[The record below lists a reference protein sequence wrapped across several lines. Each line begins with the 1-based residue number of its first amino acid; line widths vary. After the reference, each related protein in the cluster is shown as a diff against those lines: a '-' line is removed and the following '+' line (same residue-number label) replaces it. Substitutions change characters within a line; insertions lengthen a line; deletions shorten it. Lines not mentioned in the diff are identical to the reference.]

1 MANNLSDYLEDEI
14 LDHILGTGSWTM
26 PTSVKIGLFTTDPG
40 EASGGAEVNDS
51 GGSYA
56 RQTVA
61 FDPSSGGVTQNAAEI
76 AFPVATNAYDAPV
89 AYVVLFNAATE
100 NRLWHGALTTPKTIG
115 VGDQFKIA
123 DGDLDVSID

>member
-26 PTSVKIGLFTTDPG
+26 PTSVKLGLFTTDPG
-40 EASGGAEVNDS
+40 EATGGAEVS

-61 FDPSSGGVTQNAAEI
+61 FDASSGGATQNTAEI
-76 AFPVATNAYDAPV
+76 AFPVATAAWGTIGW
-89 AYVVLFNAATE
+89 VVIYNAATE
-100 NRLWHGALTTPKTIG
+100 NRLWHGALTATKTIG
-115 VGDQFKIA
+115 IDDQFKMA
-123 DGDLDVSID
+123 AGTLDVSID